1 MTATTPSFRMVCRPA
16 ALTGAPAGWATEMLR
31 DGELALVADDG
42 GLDAI
47 NRAAHDLEL
56 LAVPVVR
63 GEADT
68 ATQER
73 TVIGYAGPLPTIW
86 VAAEFS
92 DRAVAWARDRGPMT
106 LLVTT
111 DRPLD
116 EDERARIGRFVALLA
131 RQSE

>member
-1 MTATTPSFRMVCRPA
+1 MVCRPA
-16 ALTGAPAGWATEMLR
+16 ALSGAPAGWATEMLR

-42 GLDAI
+42 GLEAI
-47 NRAAHDLEL
+47 NLAAHDLEL
-56 LAVPVVR
+56 LAVAVVR

-68 ATQER
+68 VTQER

-92 DRAVAWARDRGPMT
+92 ARAVAWARDRGPMT

-111 DRPLD
+111 DLPLD
-116 EDERARIGRFVALLA
+116 DDERARIGRFVALLA